1 MFFFIYVIYFFR
13 YKNDPWLWDLEW
25 DVQEFKQKK
34 ITAGKKK
41 NSKKVVETQAVT
53 ALPEQE
59 EGTNQAAAATEIR
72 CEKILR
78 KDLCLLLYC

>member
-1 MFFFIYVIYFFR
+1 MFFFIYFIYLLR

-34 ITAGKKK
+34 TTAGKRK

-59 EGTNQAAAATEIR
+59 EGTILAATATEIR
-72 CEKILR
+72 C
-78 KDLCLLLYC
+78 

>member
-1 MFFFIYVIYFFR
+1 MFFFIYFIYLLR

-34 ITAGKKK
+34 IAAGKKK

-53 ALPEQE
+53 ALPEQG
-59 EGTNQAAAATEIR
+59 EGTIPAAETTEI
-72 CEKILR
+72 C
-78 KDLCLLLYC
+78 C

>member
-1 MFFFIYVIYFFR
+1 MFFFIYLLYLFR

-34 ITAGKKK
+34 IVAGKKK
-41 NSKKVVETQAVT
+41 NSKKVVEAQAVA

-59 EGTNQAAAATEIR
+59 EGTIPAAETTGR
-72 CEKILR
+72 PGLT
-78 KDLCLLLYC
+78 

>member
-1 MFFFIYVIYFFR
+1 MFFFIYFINLLR

-34 ITAGKKK
+34 IAAGKKK
-41 NSKKVVETQAVT
+41 NSKKIVEAQAVT

-59 EGTNQAAAATEIR
+59 EGTVPAAATTEMH
-72 CEKILR
+72 C
-78 KDLCLLLYC
+78 